1 VAIASMNRRPGWGWA
16 LLQFPLTRIVLFAS
30 VVLAGIV
37 FAQSS
42 KLLGIA
48 PHSMAAAI
56 FSLLVVALSVVLYCV
71 FVRLIERRQI
81 TEFARAH
88 WAKDFGTGILIGTLL
103 FTVTMAVLILFGA
116 ASLGFSGN
124 WSALAYTFAG
134 ALVAAVMEEV
144 LLRGVLFRIIE
155 ESLGS
160 WIALGL
166 SALVFGALHAFNPG
180 ATLAS
185 TMAIAL
191 EAGVLLAA
199 VYMYTRTLW
208 MPIGLHLGW
217 NFTEGGIF
225 GASVSGGEANGWLT
239 SHLQGPDLLTGGAFG
254 PEASLVAVLVC
265 LTAGAA
271 FLALA
276 VRRQHVVAP
285 FGNWGQSRL

>member
-1 VAIASMNRRPGWGWA
+1 MAIASMNRRPGWGWA

-30 VVLAGIV
+30 VVLAGII
-37 FAQSS
+37 FAQSP

-48 PHSMAAAI
+48 PHSIAAAV
-56 FSLLVVALSVVLYCV
+56 FSLLVVALSAAIYCV
-71 FVRLIERRQI
+71 LVRLIERRQI
-81 TEFARAH
+81 AEFARAH
-88 WAKDFGTGILIGTLL
+88 WTKDFANGMLIGTLL
-103 FTVTMAVLILFGA
+103 FAVTMAVLILFA
-116 ASLGFSGN
+116 VASVSVSGN
-124 WSALAYTFAG
+124 WSALAYAFAG
-134 ALVAAVMEEV
+134 ALVAAILEEI

-160 WIALGL
+160 WIALAL

-225 GASVSGGEANGWLT
+225 GASVSGGEAKGWLS
-239 SHLQGPDLLTGGAFG
+239 SHLHGPDLLTGGAFG

-265 LTAGAA
+265 LTAGVA
-271 FLALA
+271 FLVLA
-276 VRRQHVVAP
+276 VHRQHVVAP
-285 FGNWGQSRL
+285 FWARKQTA

>member
-1 VAIASMNRRPGWGWA
+1 MAISSMNRRPGLGWT
-16 LLQFPLTRIVLFAS
+16 LLQFPLTRIILFAA
-30 VVLAGIV
+30 VVLAGII
-37 FAQSS
+37 FAQSP
-42 KLLGIA
+42 KLLGIV
-48 PHSMAAAI
+48 PHSAAAAI
-56 FSLLVVALSVVLYCV
+56 FSLLVVALWVTLYCV
-71 FVRLIERRQI
+71 LVRLIESRRVA
-81 TEFARAH
+81 EFARAH
-88 WAKDFGTGILIGTLL
+88 GAKDFGTGMLIGTLL
-103 FTVTMAVLILFGA
+103 FAITMAVLILFGA
-116 ASLGFSGN
+116 ASVSISGN
-124 WSALAYTFAG
+124 WSALAYAFVG

-225 GASVSGGEANGWLT
+225 GASVSGGEAKGWLA

-265 LTAGAA
+265 LTAGVA
-271 FLALA
+271 FLVLA
-276 VRRQHVVAP
+276 VRRQHVVTP
-285 FGNWGQSRL
+285 FSARKQPT

>member
-1 VAIASMNRRPGWGWA
+1 MAIASMNRRPGWGWT
-16 LLQFPLTRIVLFAS
+16 LLQFPLTRIVLFAC
-30 VVLAGIV
+30 VMLAGIV

-48 PHSMAAAI
+48 PHSIAATV
-56 FSLLVVALSVVLYCV
+56 FSLLVVALSLALYCV
-71 FVRLIERRQI
+71 IVRLVERRQVA
-81 TEFARAH
+81 EFARAH
-88 WAKDFGTGILIGTLL
+88 WANDFGIGMLIGVLL
-103 FTVTMAVLILFGA
+103 FAVTMAVLILFGA
-116 ASLGFSGN
+116 ASLSVGGN
-124 WSALAYTFAG
+124 GSALAYAFAG
-134 ALVAAVMEEV
+134 ALVAAVLEEV

-191 EAGVLLAA
+191 EAGILLAA

-225 GASVSGGEANGWLT
+225 GASVSGGEAKGWLT

-265 LTAGAA
+265 LAAGVV
-271 FLALA
+271 FLVLA

-285 FGNWGQSRL
+285 FWARKQTI